1 MTSPAPAPRVFSVA
15 DLDRRLRGALE
26 TAATSVWVE
35 GEVASLKAAPSGHL
49 YFTLKD
55 EREDACVECVMYRAA
70 AMRARSVVKDG
81 VRVQV
86 RGSATLWAP
95 RGRLQFIV
103 DGGRLA
109 GRGALLEAL
118 EQLKKK
124 LTAEG
129 LFAPE
134 RKRKLPHDP
143 RVIGVVTS
151 ASGAAIHDIA
161 RVAFRRG
168 AARIL
173 LSPATVQGANA
184 PQQIIAALDRLERVR
199 DLDVI
204 ILGRGG
210 GASED
215 LAAFNDEMV
224 VRRVARCR
232 VPIVSAVGH
241 EVDVTLADLA
251 ADLRASTPSQAAEL
265 IVADAAGR
273 VQTLGQLKTRLV
285 RGMRARLAEDRM
297 HLERA
302 TRALGDPRD
311 FVNERRQRIDD
322 LEARLV
328 VRVRAAVA
336 TRRDAALRL
345 DSRLAA
351 RHPRAVLSSAH
362 RRLANEEAR
371 LVAAERAITGDAR
384 GKLGA
389 LAARLDALSPLS
401 VLGRGYAIALRD
413 DGRAVRRSDEV
424 TPGDRLRVRL
434 SIGAITAR
442 VEEVDS

>member
-1 MTSPAPAPRVFSVA
+1 VA

-26 TAATSVWVE
+26 SAATGVWVE
-35 GEVASLKAAPSGHL
+35 GEVSSLKAAPSGHV

-55 EREDACVECVMYRAA
+55 EREDACVDCVMYRTA
-70 AMRARSVVKDG
+70 AMRAKGVLKDG
-81 VRVQV
+81 ARAQV

-95 RGRLQFIV
+95 RGRMQFIV
-103 DGGRLA
+103 DGARLA

-124 LTAEG
+124 LADEG

-134 RKRKLPHDP
+134 RKRPLPHDP

-151 ASGAAIHDIA
+151 ASGAVIHDIA

-173 LSPATVQGANA
+173 LSPATVQGAMA
-184 PQQIIAALDRLERVR
+184 SQQIVAALDRLERVR

-210 GASED
+210 GASDD
-215 LAAFNDEMV
+215 LAAFNDEAV
-224 VRRVARCR
+224 VRRIARCR

-241 EVDVTLADLA
+241 EVDVTLSDLA
-251 ADLRASTPSQAAEL
+251 ADVRASTPSQAAEL
-265 IVADAAGR
+265 VVADGAGR
-273 VQTLGQLKTRLV
+273 HQALGQLKVRLV
-285 RGMRARLAEDRM
+285 RAMRARLAEDRM

-302 TRALGDPRD
+302 SRALGDPRAL
-311 FVNERRQRIDD
+311 VGERRQRVDD

-328 VRVRAAVA
+328 ARVRTAVT
-336 TRRDAALRL
+336 TRRDAVLRL
-345 DSRLAA
+345 DARLSA
-351 RHPRAVLSSAH
+351 RHPRAVLAGAQ
-362 RRLANEEAR
+362 RRLAGEQAR
-371 LVAAERAITGDAR
+371 LVAAERAITTTAR
-384 GKLGA
+384 GRLGA

-413 DGRAVRRSDEV
+413 DGRAVRKSDEV
-424 TPGDRLRVRL
+424 SPGDRLHVRV
-434 SIGAITAR
+434 SEGTISAR